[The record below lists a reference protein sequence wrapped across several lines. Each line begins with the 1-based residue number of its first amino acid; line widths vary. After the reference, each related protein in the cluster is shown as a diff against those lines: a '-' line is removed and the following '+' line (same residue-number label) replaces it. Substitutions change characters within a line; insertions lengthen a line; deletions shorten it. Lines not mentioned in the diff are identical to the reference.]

1 MRCRKEEFIKGN
13 YFHVYNHAVAEEI
26 LFRDKHDYIFFAEK
40 MQLNA
45 ESKHCTLVSWCLMPN
60 HYHYLIKQND
70 IEPIYKMLNSAAM
83 SYINY
88 YNYKYHRKGRL
99 FNKLQHR
106 KIINDNYLLQLC
118 LYIHLN
124 PVKHDFV
131 KRPED
136 WQFSDY
142 GKWIDNKVGNE
153 VRDNIFD
160 FELGEYKKVIES
172 KMEEK
177 NWKEI
182 SFK

>member
-1 MRCRKEEFIKGN
+1 MRCKKEEFTEGN

-26 LFRDKHDYIFFAEK
+26 LFRDKHDYTFFAEK

-45 ESKHCTLVSWCLMPN
+45 DLKHCTIINWCLMPN
-60 HYHYLIKQND
+60 HYHFLIRQDD
-70 IEPIYKMLNSAAM
+70 IQPVYKVFNSAAM

-88 YNYKYHRKGRL
+88 YNYKYDRKGRL

-131 KRPED
+131 KQPGD

-142 GKWIDNKVGNE
+142 SKWINNKVGNE

-160 FELGEYKKVIES
+160 FESDEYQKVIES
-172 KMEEK
+172 KMKEK
-177 NWKEI
+177 NWKETG
-182 SFK
+182 F